1 MVERS
6 KAGAPK
12 ITVKDFDDPEARA
25 MHDVDFDFSDSA
37 RALVRNGINIDDRT
51 AVESALSDTA
61 GYTHDPAGI
70 RPLHRRG
77 HQDGAPQYG
86 HGPDRLDQLQFPVS
100 FARDGE
106 RDLVGCENR
115 RDLRRFLKEVGTGY
129 QRPRH
134 WADLF
139 IDTRALDAATS
150 ARLCWTW
157 GVVAELRAGA

>member
-1 MVERS
+1 
-6 KAGAPK
+6 
-12 ITVKDFDDPEARA
+12 

-37 RALVRNGINIDDRT
+37 RALIRNCINIDDRT

-86 HGPDRLDQLQFPVS
+86 HGPDRLDQPQFPVS

-115 RDLRRFLKEVGTGY
+115 RDLRRFLKEVGAQVISDHGIG
-129 QRPRH
+129 PI
-134 WADLF
+134 F
-139 IDTRALDAATS
+139 SSTRAPWMRRRARAS
-150 ARLCWTW
+150 AGL
-157 GVVAELRAGA
+157 GASLLS